1 MPDFLLQLGHA
12 PELSYAEISAVQ
24 ERLKT
29 FTSLEFAEDV
39 VLAQADSV
47 EQAVTLVQELGGV
60 IRLAEILSR
69 QEMHFSNPALAET
82 LTHWFVESG
91 VPQRLREQ
99 SKRPMFGMSLIG
111 AIDSLRHK
119 KMVQQDL
126 QTSAQNIKNLL
137 REEDVSS
144 RFILPFDKG
153 ELQLNAAQVDK
164 NQLLSKGGEIVLH
177 WSPNQTATLAL
188 TRWIQ
193 EYEEFS
199 YRDYGRPQR
208 DPRSGMLPPKLS
220 RMLINLARTPDTQTL
235 LDPFCGSG
243 SLLMEAALL
252 GLKATGV
259 DSSKKAI
266 EDTHANWKWV
276 QTHLK
281 NLTGT
286 VKVFKGDAR
295 QLHKQCQPL
304 YFDACVTEPFLGPP
318 LKKPLNRD
326 QFRKLS
332 QELSELYLRALGEIR
347 TVVKPG
353 ARVVFIVPRFRVE
366 GVEEHASLNI
376 LPYLKLQGYKILDPL
391 DRFVETQR
399 RATVIYSRP
408 KQWVQREIFVLQ
420 A

>member
-137 REEDVSS
+137 READVSS
-144 RFILPFDKG
+144 RFILPFDK
-153 ELQLNAAQVDK
+153 ENC
-164 NQLLSKGGEIVLH
+164 S
-177 WSPNQTATLAL
+177 
-188 TRWIQ
+188 
-193 EYEEFS
+193 
-199 YRDYGRPQR
+199 
-208 DPRSGMLPPKLS
+208 
-220 RMLINLARTPDTQTL
+220 
-235 LDPFCGSG
+235 
-243 SLLMEAALL
+243 
-252 GLKATGV
+252 
-259 DSSKKAI
+259 
-266 EDTHANWKWV
+266 
-276 QTHLK
+276 
-281 NLTGT
+281 
-286 VKVFKGDAR
+286 
-295 QLHKQCQPL
+295 
-304 YFDACVTEPFLGPP
+304 
-318 LKKPLNRD
+318 
-326 QFRKLS
+326 
-332 QELSELYLRALGEIR
+332 
-347 TVVKPG
+347 
-353 ARVVFIVPRFRVE
+353 
-366 GVEEHASLNI
+366 
-376 LPYLKLQGYKILDPL
+376 
-391 DRFVETQR
+391 
-399 RATVIYSRP
+399 
-408 KQWVQREIFVLQ
+408 
-420 A
+420 